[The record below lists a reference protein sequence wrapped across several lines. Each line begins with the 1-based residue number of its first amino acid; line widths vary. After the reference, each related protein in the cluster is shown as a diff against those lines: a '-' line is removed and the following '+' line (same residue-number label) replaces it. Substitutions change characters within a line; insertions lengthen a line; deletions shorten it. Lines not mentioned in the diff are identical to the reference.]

1 MTFEQMKNSEEQR
14 KIEEAR
20 KKLSKYKVVER
31 EVVTDKKESM
41 KD

>member
-1 MTFEQMKNSEEQR
+1 MSFEQMKNTEEQR

-20 KKLSKYKVVER
+20 KKLAKYKVIER
-31 EVVTDKKESM
+31 KEAPTKESM